1 VDTEEDERE
10 LFSHGLTHAR
20 EPMTVEIVLR
30 EIKELTDGYG
40 TDPDCTHIVDNLQI
54 WFIPLLNPDGY
65 VHDDFAEHGWENF
78 WRKNMRDNDDD
89 SVFEDSYDGVD
100 LNRNYPFEWGYD
112 DEGSSSYPGDE
123 TYRGPY
129 ADSEPENQIV
139 TNLADEHNFIVGF
152 SYHVCWPAILHPYG
166 YNQTDPPSEHMA
178 IYDQIFDQI
187 NAGINSVLGF
197 DYPVGRADQ
206 ILWYGTNGDYGDY
219 GFGAHGTYSFVIEAM
234 DYYDEDEGFY
244 PDDSYIP
251 QQTQAQW
258 EGFKNTCMWL
268 ADDYHPV
275 DILINNFS
283 AKPYTNKV
291 ELSWRADAT
300 EGEDISGFN
309 LYRKEGSNI
318 VAESAPC
325 FYKANSFPLQKQEA
339 DWTRVNNSLITG
351 QNPYSFTDYGLKA
364 ETGYNYQLEVVLNDS
379 ISTGATTSTETL
391 SATSFGIS
399 SVYPL
404 PADDSATVEF
414 TLDKPCKA
422 TLNLYDLSGRL
433 TTVVLSDNLE
443 AGEHRQVM
451 NTASLAS
458 GLYILELRNDQASTT
473 RAILV
478 SH

>member
-1 VDTEEDERE
+1 
-10 LFSHGLTHAR
+10 
-20 EPMTVEIVLR
+20 
-30 EIKELTDGYG
+30 
-40 TDPDCTHIVDNLQI
+40 
-54 WFIPLLNPDGY
+54 
-65 VHDDFAEHGWENF
+65 
-78 WRKNMRDNDDD
+78 
-89 SVFEDSYDGVD
+89 
-100 LNRNYPFEWGYD
+100 
-112 DEGSSSYPGDE
+112 
-123 TYRGPY
+123 
-129 ADSEPENQIV
+129 
-139 TNLADEHNFIVGF
+139 
-152 SYHVCWPAILHPYG
+152 
-166 YNQTDPPSEHMA
+166 MA

-234 DYYDEDEGFY
+234 DYYDEDEYFY

-364 ETGYNYQLEVVLNDS
+364 ETGYAYQLEVVLNDS

-414 TLDKPCKA
+414 TLDKPGQT

-443 AGEHRQVM
+443 DGEHRQVM